1 MLIQFSV
8 RYRLNP
14 TSDLR
19 GLPTSLTTCVVF
31 INQARSIHNSREKTA
46 IHFLYCS
53 TTHVLHNLM
62 KSQLYTYLHSKGR
75 LVLPASVAE
84 FFDG

>member
-46 IHFLYCS
+46 IA
-53 TTHVLHNLM
+53 TTQFDEKPTV
-62 KSQLYTYLHSKGR
+62 YLPS
-75 LVLPASVAE
+75 
-84 FFDG
+84 